1 MKGLLLVTKHN
12 KNAFSLLGTILLFI
26 ISQPI
31 IVMADTVKLN
41 LDEPSNSGAW
51 ENFMTVIKIIF
62 YLLIIIGLIIMS
74 IKFLAHKNRNLM
86 SNKSIKSLTGVQL
99 GQNKSLQVV
108 EIGRS
113 IYVIGV
119 GDNVELIE
127 KISSDEEINAIKE
140 SLYATNSMM
149 GQEKIVAITNWFTQL
164 RKKGFRQQDENDSEV
179 SFQEVFKNKMNQ
191 VSGRKERLE
200 DLLSDENKKDRSNEQ

>member
-31 IVMADTVKLN
+31 IVMADTAKLN

-51 ENFMTVIKIIF
+51 ENFMNVIKIIF

-140 SLYATNSMM
+140 SLYTSNTMI
-149 GQEKIVAITNWFTQL
+149 GQEKFAAITNWFTQL
-164 RKKGFRQQDENDSEV
+164 RKNGFRKQDENDSEV

-200 DLLSDENKKDRSNEQ
+200 DLLSDENKKDRLNE